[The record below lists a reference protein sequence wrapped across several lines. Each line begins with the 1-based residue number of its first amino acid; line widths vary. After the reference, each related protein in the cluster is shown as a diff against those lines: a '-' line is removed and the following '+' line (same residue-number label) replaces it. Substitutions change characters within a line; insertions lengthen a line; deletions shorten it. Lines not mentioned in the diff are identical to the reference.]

1 MQKQK
6 TLFILIMLSKW
17 LIFAAFLLPLCP
29 SNFARCQIDDIL
41 LSIAVEY
48 LIFYLLTV
56 TFFFLIKKIITYYR
70 FLVRYLLYYYRFTSM
85 TMTTTR
91 FFWLSQDL
99 WNFLVLSSFIDKA
112 SLPQIKTCNLLFI
125 FLGISK
131 NLDQIVLSTL
141 KEIHC
146 SNNKYLHDPNKVM
159 A

>member
-6 TLFILIMLSKW
+6 TLFIMIEQMLNICSFPIARVSQQFCQVSDWWYSFKYCRR
-17 LIFAAFLLPLCP
+17 IF
-29 SNFARCQIDDIL
+29 DL
-41 LSIAVEY
+41 LSVDCYI
-48 LIFYLLTV
+48 
-56 TFFFLIKKIITYYR
+56 FFLIKKIITYYR

-99 WNFLVLSSFIDKA
+99 WIFLVLSSFIDKV